1 MCGIY
6 GVVGSAAET
15 VDISEPARALAHR
28 GRDHAAHVVGPGY
41 ALGYCRLA
49 IRGVGDHEATGHQPF
64 VAGGLDWVGFG
75 VGEIYNAD
83 EVRARHR
90 AAVAPEGDIGA
101 VLAGYLGGGLDGLR
115 DLTGE
120 FAFALYDRDH
130 RRLLLGRDLVGTRGL
145 FVATRGS
152 SLLFASEVKGL
163 AAMGV
168 PLRADPLTVAS
179 YLRFNYPL
187 APHTWYD
194 GISAVPPGGV
204 LEWSDGRTRVDSFA
218 DIGDLAAAEL
228 ESAAPLDGSEIRE
241 LVRSAV
247 LDRTQSDVRLG
258 QHLSGGVDSSTIAH
272 VAAAA
277 DPRAYTLEYA
287 AGTRGRDRDGDGQW
301 AEEVARATDLEWC
314 FLAVSPD
321 EALARVPDTIAALD
335 GPLMSPGALTPYFV
349 ARAAALDGI
358 SVLLQ
363 GQGAD
368 EVFLGYERFRVALA
382 QHDPDIA
389 ELAANVDR
397 GDIAP
402 VCAPWVPAIMEAERV
417 VRQGGELPGGG
428 EAAPLLGLQVAY
440 IRYFL
445 HELLRIEDHV
455 HLAWT
460 VENRPA
466 LLDARVVRAGLGL
479 TVHDPRAA
487 LGKPVLRELLA
498 EYDSP
503 AARRA
508 VKQQMTLPLPRVA
521 DWAVGVL
528 GEPAMVEALPFL
540 SRAALSEL
548 GASATTTSRQ
558 RLLWALA
565 NLGLWATSQGIA
577 L

>member
-1 MCGIY
+1 MGQ
-6 GVVGSAAET
+6 AAET
-15 VDISEPARALAHR
+15 IDISEPARALAHR

-49 IRGVGDHEATGHQPF
+49 IRGVGDREASGHQPF
-64 VAGGLDWVGFG
+64 VADGLNWVGFG

-83 EVRARHR
+83 EVRARHG
-90 AAVAPEGDIGA
+90 AVVAPEGDIGA
-101 VLAGYLGGGLDGLR
+101 VLAAFLGGGIDWLGG
-115 DLTGE
+115 LTGE

-145 FVATRGS
+145 FVATHGS

-187 APHTWYD
+187 APRTWYE
-194 GISAVPPGGV
+194 GICTVPPGSV
-204 LEWSDGRTRVDSFA
+204 LEWSQGRTRIDSFS

-228 ESAAPLDGSEIRE
+228 ESAAPLDRSEIRE

-247 LDRTQSDVRLG
+247 LDRTRSDVRLG
-258 QHLSGGVDSSTIAH
+258 QHLSGGMDSSIIAH

-287 AGTRGRDRDGDGQW
+287 AGTGVRDREGDGHW
-301 AEEVARATDLEWC
+301 AEQVARSTHLEWC
-314 FLAVSPD
+314 LVEVSPD
-321 EALARVPDTIAALD
+321 DALARVPETIAALD
-335 GPLMSPGALTPYFV
+335 GPLMSPGALTPYLV
-349 ARAAALDGI
+349 ARAVTMDGI
-358 SVLLQ
+358 RVLLQ

-382 QHDPDIA
+382 QDDPDVA
-389 ELAANVDR
+389 ELAANVDHR
-397 GDIAP
+397 DIAA
-402 VCAPWVPAIMEAERV
+402 VCAPWLPAIREAERV
-417 VRQGGELPGGG
+417 VRQGGELAGGG
-428 EAAPLLGLQVAY
+428 EVAPLLGLQVAY

-455 HLAWT
+455 HLAWA
-460 VENRPA
+460 VENRPP

-479 TVHDPRAA
+479 TAHDPRAA
-487 LGKPVLRELLA
+487 IGKPVLRELLA

-508 VKQQMTLPLPRVA
+508 VKQQMALPLPRVA
-521 DWAVGVL
+521 AWAVGVL
-528 GEPAMVEALPFL
+528 REPAMVEALPFL
-540 SRAALSEL
+540 NRAALSEL
-548 GASATTTSRQ
+548 GASPTTSSRQ